1 MASNR
6 TMSTDEIKR
15 GLENIKKA
23 QLEVL
28 KELRG
33 DSFATETKQTQLQAI
48 SNIRYQSTYEL
59 N

>member
-6 TMSTDEIKR
+6 TMSTEEIKR

-33 DSFATETKQTQLQAI
+33 DSFATEAKQTQLQAI
-48 SNIRYQSTYEL
+48 SNIRYQ
-59 N
+59 